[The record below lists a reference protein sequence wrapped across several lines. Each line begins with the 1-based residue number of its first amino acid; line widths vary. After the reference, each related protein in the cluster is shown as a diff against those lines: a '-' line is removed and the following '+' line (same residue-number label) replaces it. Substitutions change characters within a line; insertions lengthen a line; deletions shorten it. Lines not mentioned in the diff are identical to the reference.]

1 MAHILRPA
9 SEKTFSI
16 ADALAGIP
24 RCVLLVESALQTVI
38 DDPGDEDAR
47 SKARELIRSLSSGC
61 RECGFRE
68 PASMLKKL
76 ISLLSVPPAESEALR
91 RSYAERVMEQVA
103 LLKAHAQERGA

>member
-24 RCVLLVESALQTVI
+24 RCVMLVESAIQTVLE
-38 DDPGDEDAR
+38 DPGDESAR
-47 SKARELIRSLSSGC
+47 AKARELVRSLSSGC
-61 RECGFRE
+61 PECGFRE

-76 ISLLSVPPAESEALR
+76 ISLLAVSSAESEALR
-91 RSYAERVMEQVA
+91 RSYADRLMEQVA
-103 LLKAHAQERGA
+103 LLKAHAQERRG